1 MKTRLLLSIFALASA
16 AHAFNASGQ
25 RWPAGEVRFQ
35 LSLPPLTAPL
45 SDGSGS
51 WNAVIE
57 DAMAIWNSNVAA
69 VRLAATR
76 DSTAAVG
83 EGNGV
88 NNLVFSTTVYGTT
101 WGSRVVGLT
110 LQRYDPRSNRYSE
123 ADVLFNST
131 VRWDSYRGALRS
143 QGGETLNDFRRV
155 ALHEIGHALG
165 LNHPDD
171 IGQSVTAIMN
181 ARSSDLDTLA
191 ADDITGAKS
200 IYDNPA
206 AATSILSF
214 TGSSFYEFLG
224 NELTISIGGLR
235 NQGEAASGTLRVD
248 LWASTE
254 PYTNSVPAGA
264 ILMGRHTLS
273 APIAANASGS
283 AFTAKTTFTSPPD
296 GSYYTYFTLNES
308 VGGAPFAVRDVLRF
322 SSFLNLGPAKAPTIT
337 AQPAAQAVTP
347 GGSASFTVTATG
359 TQPFTYQWRKDG
371 AAIAG
376 ATNRTLTLASVTSSA
391 AGAYAVVVTNA
402 QGTATSSSAPLTI
415 TDGGNPGRLVNMSIR
430 TVAGSGDDTLIVG
443 VGLGGAGTTGSK
455 AVLIRAVGPTL
466 GAFGVGG
473 ALADTEMTVYRGET
487 VVARND
493 DWGGGFNFGSVG
505 AFDFLGAPPKDSAI
519 YNPALASGSYS
530 VQILGKGGATG
541 VALAEIYDAS
551 SGAFSRTAPRLVNV
565 SARTQVG
572 EGDNI
577 LIAGFAIG
585 GTTPVRLLIRAV
597 GPTLGA
603 FGVGGVLAD
612 PKLEVLSGSTKIAEN
627 DNWLAADAATF
638 STVGAFNLTAR
649 SLDAALVT
657 FLAPGTYTAQVTGVR
672 ATTGVA
678 LVEIYELP

>member
-1 MKTRLLLSIFALASA
+1 MKTRLLLSVFVLASA

-25 RWPAGEVRFQ
+25 RWSAGEVRFQ
-35 LSLPPLTAPL
+35 LALPPPTTAL

-57 DAMAIWNSNVAA
+57 DAMAIWNSNVSA

-76 DSTAAVG
+76 DSAAAVG

-88 NNLVFSTTVYGTT
+88 NNLLFSTTVYGTT
-101 WGSRVVGLT
+101 WGSRVLGIT
-110 LQRYDPRSNRYSE
+110 LQRYDPRSSRYSE

-131 VRWDSYRGALRS
+131 ARWDSYRGALRT
-143 QGGETLNDFRRV
+143 QGGETVNDFRRV
-155 ALHEIGHALG
+155 ALHELGHALG

-171 IGQSVTAIMN
+171 IGQNVTAIMN

-191 ADDITGAKS
+191 TDDITGAKS

-206 AATSILSF
+206 AATSLPQF
-214 TGSSFYEFLG
+214 TGSYSYDAQG
-224 NELTISIGGLR
+224 SELTLSIGGLR
-235 NQGEAASGTLRVD
+235 NQGDAASGALRID
-248 LWASTE
+248 FWASTE
-254 PYTNSVPAGA
+254 PFINGVPTGA
-264 ILMGRHTLS
+264 VLMGRHTLAS
-273 APIAANASGS
+273 PIAAGAAVA
-283 AFTAKTTFTSPPD
+283 AFTAKTTFTSPPE
-296 GSYYTYFTLNES
+296 GSYYTYLTLNES
-308 VGGAPFAVRDVLRF
+308 VGGAAFTVRDVFRF
-322 SSFLNLGPAKAPTIT
+322 NGFLNLGSPKAPAIT

-347 GGSASFTVTATG
+347 GGAASLTVTATG

-376 ATNRTLTLASVTSSA
+376 ATNRTLTLSIITPAV
-391 AGAYAVVVTNA
+391 AGAYSVVVTNA
-402 QGTATSSSAPLTI
+402 QGVATSSSAALTI
-415 TDGGNPGRLVNMSIR
+415 NDGGNPGRLVNMSIR

-443 VGLGGAGTTGSK
+443 VGLGGAGTSGNK

-505 AFDFLGAPPKDSAI
+505 AFDFLGTPPKDSAI